1 MFEFPPEKLF
11 GRHGVPRRSATT
23 GDFEQNSPAP
33 DLQSA
38 PANLPRS
45 VRVDSQPPPAPR
57 PGNTPTTIGV
67 PLKSIISRLPADLM
81 QRVRQVDIGEA
92 EIFVPTQKIISQIA
106 TGSVRMSFGELR
118 QLAPPGDLHGGKR
131 PATGRSSSCH
141 CRRFSPGLIP
151 ACSCAAPRKS
161 TLRFRRKWS
170 ARLAA
175 RPRSSFP
182 QIP

>member
-1 MFEFPPEKLF
+1 MFNSLRKLF
-11 GRHGVPRRSATT
+11 GRRGGATVDTT

-92 EIFVPTQKIISQIA
+92 EIFIPTQKIISQIA
-106 TGSVRMSFGELR
+106 TGSVRVSFGELR
-118 QLAPPGDLHGGKR
+118 QLAPPGTNSRRKTT
-131 PATGRSSSCH
+131 ATGRSSSCR
-141 CRRFSPGLIP
+141 CAGDSRP
-151 ACSCAAPRKS
+151 AESNEPVHAP
-161 TLRFRRKWS
+161 
-170 ARLAA
+170 
-175 RPRSSFP
+175 PRAKAH
-182 QIP
+182 